1 MIPALHYGIIKPCVP
16 VQRNVSPVI
25 GKQLQDDI
33 LRFVNEGADCCDF
46 FFIYKKLRRLDII
59 QRDRQTFHLWEC
71 QQDAFMRIV
80 KRCDVR
86 RIEAKFLNGLLICLR
101 ILTADNRLK
110 IGNDLNLTGFAV
122 CEKASMLVKNVFCKP
137 DVVIG
142 VYPLNFHFWPI
153 PAQSV

>member
-1 MIPALHYGIIKPCVP
+1 MIPALHYGIIKPCVS
-16 VQRNVSPVI
+16 VQGNVSPVI
-25 GKQLQDDI
+25 GEQLQDNV
-33 LRFVNEGADCCDF
+33 LRFVNEGADRRDF

-71 QQDAFMRIV
+71 QQDTFMRIV
-80 KRCDVR
+80 KRCDMR

-110 IGNDLNLTGFAV
+110 IGNDLNLAGFTV
-122 CEKASMLVKNVFCKP
+122 CEKTSMLVKNVFCKP
-137 DVVIG
+137 GVVIG
-142 VYPLNFHFWPI
+142 VYPLDFHFWLI